1 MTDILLSIIIPVY
14 NVEQYLPRCIESI
27 LSSGFNR
34 YCELILVDD
43 GSTDRSGEICDQ
55 YQGGNAIV
63 IHEQNSGVSMARNT
77 GLRCARGQYVTFIDS
92 DDYVAER
99 AVTNVLSALMRGITS
114 DIIFLQADKVY
125 PNGKMQSIGDN
136 INSEAIRG
144 KKKLDVLKFLA
155 RQSKFSGSVWAK
167 LFKRS
172 FLEHND
178 LLFPEG
184 RNNGEDLLFAL
195 KCIYLAQSY
204 EALDFPYYRYRQQ
217 RQGSTTN
224 QTSERN
230 YQLIFSF
237 LEDSAQ
243 LLTRKHRGIDFAAD
257 MCMSFAAYEYCI
269 QVWGLLRLLPDAQK
283 RAIVQLKRY
292 KWILSFAQSKKV
304 KTIRLMVATMGFRLT
319 SLTLMWAKK
328 IVEYK

>member
-1 MTDILLSIIIPVY
+1 MGYILSIIVPVY
-14 NVEQYLPRCIESI
+14 NVENYLPQCIESV
-27 LSSGFNR
+27 LSSGFNEN
-34 YCELILVDD
+34 CEMILVDD
-43 GSTDRSGEICDQ
+43 GSTDRSGKICDQ
-55 YQGGNAIV
+55 YQTENISVLHKENG
-63 IHEQNSGVSMARNT
+63 GVSLARNT

-99 AVTNVLSALMRGITS
+99 AVTNVLSALKRGITT

-125 PNGKMQSIGDN
+125 PNGETRSIGDN

-144 KKKLDVLKFLA
+144 KEKLDVLKFLA
-155 RQSKFSGSVWAK
+155 RQSRFSGSACTK

-184 RNNGEDLLFAL
+184 RNSGEDLLFVL
-195 KCIYLAQSY
+195 KCVYLAQSY
-204 EALDFPYYRYRQQ
+204 EAFDFPYYRYRQQ

-224 QTSERN
+224 QASERN

-243 LLTRKHRGIDFAAD
+243 LLTHEHHGIDFAAD
-257 MCMSFAAYEYCI
+257 MCMSFATYEYCI
-269 QVWGLLRLLPDAQK
+269 QIWGLMSLLPDAQK
-283 RAIVQLKRY
+283 RAIVQLKKY
-292 KWILSFAQSKKV
+292 KWILDFAQSKKV
-304 KTIRLMVATMGFRLT
+304 KAVRLMVNIMGFRLA
-319 SLTLMWAKK
+319 SRTLIWAKK
-328 IVEYK
+328 IVGHS